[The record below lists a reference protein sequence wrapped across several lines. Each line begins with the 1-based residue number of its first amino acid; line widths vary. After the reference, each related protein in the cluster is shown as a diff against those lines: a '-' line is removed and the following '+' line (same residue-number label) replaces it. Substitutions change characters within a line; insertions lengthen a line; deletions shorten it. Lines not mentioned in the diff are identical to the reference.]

1 MKKTR
6 NKTKSQ
12 NLTPNELLTR
22 PPKLLAQGKAVN
34 NSYMLKK
41 TKSYKYHIFY
51 IIMIKSPR
59 NFVTIKSSLCNN
71 RSDH

>member
-1 MKKTR
+1 MKKTK

-22 PPKLLAQGKAVN
+22 PPTLLAQGKAEN
-34 NSYMLKK
+34 NSYMLKR
-41 TKSYKYHIFY
+41 TKSYKYYIFY

-59 NFVTIKSSLCNN
+59 NFVTTKSSLYNN